1 MSIESCIHCGQPAKE
16 DDRNTSGGRVHDH
29 CWPFFLKTSMLDTGQ
44 DRPKTSTGRKVFR
57 FFLGVVLILIGIV
70 IFGVLALFGLLDS
83 IFGPTN
89 SLLCAFSTGC

>member
-1 MSIESCIHCGQPAKE
+1 MPIESCIHCSQPAQGNYR
-16 DDRNTSGGRVHDH
+16 DTSDGRVHDH
-29 CWPFFLKTSMLDTGQ
+29 CWPLFLKTSTSDTGQ
-44 DRPKTSTGRKVFR
+44 DGTKTSTGRKIFRVF
-57 FFLGVVLILIGIV
+57 LVVVLALIGVI